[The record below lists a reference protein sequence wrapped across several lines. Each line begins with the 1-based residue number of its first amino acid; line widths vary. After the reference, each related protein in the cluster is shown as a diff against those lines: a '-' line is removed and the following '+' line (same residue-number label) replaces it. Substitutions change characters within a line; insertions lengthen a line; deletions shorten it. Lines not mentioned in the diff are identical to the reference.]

1 MKSYFLMVQ
10 TFKNMNELTELIEYF
25 RNNECEKND
34 ISEKFMQVYHKY
46 FKYTDAAKM
55 IISHL

>member
-1 MKSYFLMVQ
+1 MVQ